1 MLQKLIFKSLC
12 SPYEMSDEGG
22 EVERFIIKRDGYPAK
37 EEIVIGTVS
46 RVLDFGAFVTLD
58 EYENKEGFVHISEV
72 ASGWI
77 KDIRDHVKK
86 GQKVVCKVLDV
97 NPKRGHIDLS
107 IKDVTERQKKEKIT
121 QWKNELKAFKWL
133 EIAGEK
139 LKIDKKELEKIGKKL
154 MKEYDSIYAAFE
166 NAAFEGYEVLKPIVG
181 ENFAKV
187 MAEIAMENIKPQKVK
202 VRGYFEIRCPGSD
215 GVERIKKILA
225 KANDEK
231 VEVKVEYVGA
241 PRYRIVVTA
250 EDYKV
255 AEKAL
260 KKIVDAT
267 AREAKKLACECK
279 FVREA
284 I

>member
-1 MLQKLIFKSLC
+1 
-12 SPYEMSDEGG
+12 MSDGSG
-22 EVERFIIKRDGYPAK
+22 EVERFMIKRDGYPAR

-77 KDIRDHVKK
+77 KDIRDHVRKE
-86 GQKVVCKVLDV
+86 QKVVCKVLDV
-97 NPKRGHIDLS
+97 NPRRGHIDLS

-133 EIAGEK
+133 EILGEK

-154 MKEYDSIYAAFE
+154 IKEYDSIYAAFE
-166 NAAFEGYEVLKPIVG
+166 NAAFEGYEVLKPKVG
-181 ENFAKV
+181 ENFAKA
-187 MAEIAMENIKPQKVK
+187 MAEIAIENIKPQKVK

-255 AEKAL
+255 AEKTL
-260 KKIVDAT
+260 KKIVDT
-267 AREAKKLACECK
+267 TTREAKKLACECK

>member
-1 MLQKLIFKSLC
+1 
-12 SPYEMSDEGG
+12 MSE
-22 EVERFIIKRDGYPAK
+22 EVERFIVKRSGYPAK
-37 EEIVIGTVS
+37 GEIVIGTVS

-107 IKDVTERQKKEKIT
+107 MKDVTERQKKDKISL
-121 QWKNELKAFKWL
+121 WKNEMKAFKWL
-133 EIAGEK
+133 EIIGEK
-139 LKIDKKELEKIGKKL
+139 LKIDKKELEKIGKKII
-154 MKEYDSIYAAFE
+154 KEYDSVYSAFE
-166 NAAFEGYEVLKPIVG
+166 DAAFEGYEVLKPIVG
-181 ENFAKV
+181 EEFAKS

-202 VRGYFEIRCPGSD
+202 VRGYFEIKCPGSD
-215 GVERIKKILA
+215 GIDRIKKILA
-225 KANDEK
+225 KAEDKNA
-231 VEVKVEYVGA
+231 EVNIEYVGA
-241 PRYRIVVTA
+241 PRYRVVIVA

-260 KKIVDAT
+260 KRIVEVT
-267 AREAKKLACECK
+267 TREAKKLSCECK

-284 I
+284 V